1 MKKISHLKISL
12 DRFAMASQ
20 VDSVQDVIC
29 SEDDDRMCLL
39 PKENDDEQTK
49 PSSNKDV
56 LEGGLQKQNGCKRR
70 KIVKDTVTTVQLYTE
85 IFLKIVYPLA
95 GFMEKNILVGV
106 FKSLDFMPG
115 VLLNHTGKSILFNE
129 SAWNSFTKHMG
140 LIECYMQNKVCGKK
154 TSIRLSSS
162 DIEVENI
169 KFRNGHCIRFRNLSK
184 HDDKVVLSGEE
195 FFTMINVVPAIN
207 RYVRQLWFS
216 SSVIKDYLVDTVNVQ
231 PNSPLLYG
239 PVDTS
244 IYNRLPQEV
253 NFYRCL
259 SKNNYIVNG
268 YNNCDDEFSV
278 NGVLPITAE
287 EEECSENEGK
297 ETTPESN
304 ENKQNKQ

>member
-1 MKKISHLKISL
+1 MKEILVDLFEMS
-12 DRFAMASQ
+12 SQ
-20 VDSVQDVIC
+20 ANFVQDTNHT
-29 SEDDDRMCLL
+29 EDDERTRLL
-39 PKENDDEQTK
+39 PKENNEEQ
-49 PSSNKDV
+49 SDQASNKDGV
-56 LEGGLQKQNGCKRR
+56 ESGMQKQNNGKRR

-106 FKSLDFMPG
+106 FKSLDFMHG
-115 VLLNHTGKSILFNE
+115 ILLNHGGKSILFTE
-129 SAWNSFTKHMG
+129 SSWNSFTKHMG

-184 HDDKVVLSGEE
+184 HDEKVVLSGEE
-195 FFTMINVVPAIN
+195 FFTLINIVPAIN
-207 RYVRQLWFS
+207 RYLRQLCFS

-253 NFYRCL
+253 NCYRCL
-259 SKNNYIVNG
+259 SKNNYIMNG
-268 YNNCDDEFSV
+268 YHNCDEEYSG
-278 NGVLPITAE
+278 NYILPNTAE

-297 ETTPESN
+297 DVTPEN
-304 ENKQNKQ
+304 EQK